1 MTTQQSSNSKA
12 PVINE
17 REFVLERVFKAPQ
30 ALVFKAFTQPEH
42 LAKWWAPRPYTI
54 PVCNIDLRV
63 GGKWHYCMQSPEG
76 ERHWALA
83 IYEEINSPDSLAYT
97 STFADELGNPTN
109 FVPEQHATVV
119 FSEVEGSTKLSIS
132 YRFESAEA
140 LQATIQMGMIE
151 GLSMTLDNN
160 LPELLAE
167 MQS

>member
-1 MTTQQSSNSKA
+1 MTNQQPSNSAA
-12 PVINE
+12 PLVKE
-17 REFVLERVFKAPQ
+17 REFVMERVFHAPRT
-30 ALVFKAFTQPEH
+30 LVFKAFTQPEH
-42 LAKWWAPRPYTI
+42 VAKWWAPRPFTI

-83 IYEEINSPDSLAYT
+83 IYQEISSPDSLAYT
-97 STFADELGNPTN
+97 ATFADELANPTN
-109 FVPEQHATVV
+109 EIPEQYATVV
-119 FSEVEGSTKLSIS
+119 FNEAEGSTKLSITF
-132 YRFESAEA
+132 RFESAEA
-140 LQATIQMGMIE
+140 LQAALQMGMIE